1 MNGSY
6 FTREETAIVLDW
18 IRDLGMT
25 PMKCTARE
33 DSMVVTVKGGVY
45 VNAYINSNE
54 PPKSRRIEIEIGAT
68 LVKDT
73 A

>member
-6 FTREETAIVLDW
+6 FTREEVNIVMEW

-25 PMKCTARE
+25 PVKCTARE

-54 PPKSRRIEIEIGAT
+54 PAKTRRIEIEINVT